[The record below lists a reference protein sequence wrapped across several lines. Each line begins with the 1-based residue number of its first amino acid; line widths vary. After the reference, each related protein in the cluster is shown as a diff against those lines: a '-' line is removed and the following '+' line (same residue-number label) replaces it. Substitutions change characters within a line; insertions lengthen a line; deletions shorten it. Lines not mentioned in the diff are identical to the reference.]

1 MAVPRDFEIPP
12 DAPRQWNPERDGD
25 AILVT
30 GRDRVDFLRRI
41 LSGTVPPVGGVSRT
55 ALLTPKGALIAA
67 GTASTTRDAIVL
79 ETEWRRRD
87 ALLTGLDRYRI
98 ADDVE
103 LSPLDGDAGGSV
115 LLQGFGSETIIEGIL
130 ADLRWPVPANLDL
143 SRLTPGTGADLPRD
157 RGGAFLIRRLF
168 RPWPTWRLRFLEIPY
183 GLDLAAASLTRQ
195 SVERAGSDERGYLRV
210 AAGEPAWES
219 ELNATSRVAESGLAA
234 HARLGQGCY
243 IGQEFVARQAHRGRI
258 PRLLRRLA
266 SRAGAGA
273 PPASTPLEL
282 DGRVVGRF
290 GSAFDPPSGWEFR
303 SRLPA
308 LGLAILRAQVPVG
321 AIVTADLDTGR
332 YRGRVLP
339 D

>member
-12 DAPRQWNPERDGD
+12 DAPRRWNPERDGD

-30 GRDRVDFLRRI
+30 GRDRADFLRRI

-79 ETEWRRRD
+79 ETERRRRD

-103 LSPLDGDAGGSV
+103 LNPLDGNAGGSV
-115 LLQGFGSETIIEGIL
+115 LLQGFGSETNIEGVL
-130 ADLRWPVPANLDL
+130 ADLKWPVPANLDL
-143 SRLTPGTGADLPRD
+143 SRLTPGTGADLPGD
-157 RGGAFLIRRLF
+157 QGGTFLIRRLF
-168 RPWPTWRLRFLEIPY
+168 RPWPTWRLRFLDIPD
-183 GLDLAAASLTRQ
+183 GLDLAAASLARQ
-195 SVERAGSDERGYLRV
+195 SVDRADSDERGYFRI

-234 HARLGQGCY
+234 CARLGQGCY

-266 SRAGAGA
+266 SRADTGV
-273 PPASTPLEL
+273 PTTTTPLDL

-290 GSAFDPPSGWEFR
+290 GSGFDPPPGWQVGTL
-303 SRLPA
+303 LPA
-308 LGLAILRAQVPVG
+308 LGLAILDARVPVG
-321 AIVTADLDTGR
+321 ATVTADLGTGR
-332 YRGRVLP
+332 YRGRVLA